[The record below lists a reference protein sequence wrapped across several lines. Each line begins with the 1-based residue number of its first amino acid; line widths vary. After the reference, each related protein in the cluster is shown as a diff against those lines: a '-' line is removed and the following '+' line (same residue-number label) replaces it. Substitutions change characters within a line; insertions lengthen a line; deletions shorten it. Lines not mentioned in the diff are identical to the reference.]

1 MFMSKFNV
9 INVLFL
15 IFVNSENHIQYFIYN
30 MQIAQ
35 LLKHTK

>member
-1 MFMSKFNV
+1 MSKFND
-9 INVLFL
+9 INVFFL
-15 IFVNSENHIQYFIYN
+15 IFVNSEKPIQYFIYN